1 MKDLLYFNYP
11 RTLEEKRTLKVAI
24 VCFILL
30 QFGALF
36 TVIKDHSYLR
46 IILLFSA
53 VITLAFFFLLISAMI
68 YELYIYFRA
77 EYILYVVG
85 NEDTLLGISE
95 KFLPECNPWRTA
107 AIIKN
112 RNNISDNI
120 FEGEKLLIP
129 AR

>member
-1 MKDLLYFNYP
+1 MKDLLYLNYP

-30 QFGALF
+30 QFGALT
-36 TVIKDHSYLR
+36 TVIKNHSYLA

-53 VITLAFFFLLISAMI
+53 AITLAFFFLLISAMI
-68 YELYIYFRA
+68 YEFYIYFRA
-77 EYILYVVG
+77 EYILYVVE

-95 KFLPECNPWRTA
+95 RFLPECNPWRTA

-129 AR
+129 VL

>member
-1 MKDLLYFNYP
+1 
-11 RTLEEKRTLKVAI
+11 
-24 VCFILL
+24 
-30 QFGALF
+30 
-36 TVIKDHSYLR
+36 
-46 IILLFSA
+46 
-53 VITLAFFFLLISAMI
+53 MI

-95 KFLPECNPWRTA
+95 KFLPECNPWRTVE
-107 AIIKN
+107 IIKN

>member
-1 MKDLLYFNYP
+1 MKDLLYLNYP

-30 QFGALF
+30 QFGAL
-36 TVIKDHSYLR
+36 TTAIKNHSYLA

-68 YELYIYFRA
+68 YEFYIYFRA

-129 AR
+129 VR